1 MVLLDRQGQVIR
13 DALLWN
19 DTRSAPDADDL
30 IIRLAKSKTD
40 EAENAQAKSDE
51 PNKDLNSDQD
61 LAMRGKQ
68 AWVRAVGSSPVASL
82 TITKVAWVS
91 RMEPDNAQAIA
102 AICLPH
108 DWLSWVIA
116 GHVSSNR
123 SAPVVPYED

>member
-1 MVLLDRQGQVIR
+1 LLDRQGQVIR

-61 LAMRGKQ
+61 LAMR
-68 AWVRAVGSSPVASL
+68 
-82 TITKVAWVS
+82 
-91 RMEPDNAQAIA
+91 N
-102 AICLPH
+102 
-108 DWLSWVIA
+108 LSW
-116 GHVSSNR
+116 SSR
-123 SAPVVPYED
+123 